1 MVVLKVYCYKPT
13 LNFNTKSYLILISS
27 DILELKKGLKKMFTQ
42 ETNCP
47 SDKKRRLGR
56 GCAKGTFDFF
66 SWSYLQVSS
75 FYLPTKVNFFGLQGL
90 GHNVTY
96 IVGKMLSISSSS
108 IIHPRYYK
116 HLKKGA
122 HQIHLGRQKWAGC
135 GRLACTSSK
144 TGILNK
150 IGI

>member
-1 MVVLKVYCYKPT
+1 MTLHHVFKGNVVQNV
-13 LNFNTKSYLILISS
+13 FISS
-27 DILELKKGLKKMFTQ
+27 DNLELKKGLKKMFTQ

-47 SDKKRRLGR
+47 SDKKKRRLGR

-96 IVGKMLSISSSS
+96 IVGKMLSI
-108 IIHPRYYK
+108 
-116 HLKKGA
+116 
-122 HQIHLGRQKWAGC
+122 
-135 GRLACTSSK
+135 
-144 TGILNK
+144 
-150 IGI
+150 